1 MSCDGP
7 FLLTVMV
14 LAKFPSEEWVKL
26 YMEQLNAN
34 KNYEEAAK
42 TWEGDFLFV
51 IQADAELKEPST
63 MYMDLWHGKCRSV
76 ALVKPGEDKKAAF
89 VYSGPYGNWKKL
101 INKQIDPIQGL
112 LTGKFKLQGDMAK
125 VLRAVRAA
133 KELVET
139 ATKVPTEFA

>member
-1 MSCDGP
+1 MSCDG
-7 FLLTVMV
+7 LLVAMV
-14 LAKFPSEEWVKL
+14 IKLAKFPSEEWAKVF
-26 YMEQLNAN
+26 MDQLNTN
-34 KNYEEAAK
+34 KSYEETAQ

-51 IQADAELKEPST
+51 IEPDAELKQRET
-63 MYMDLWHGKCRSV
+63 IYMDLWHGKCRGV
-76 ALVKPGEDKKAAF
+76 ALLKQGEEKKAAY

-139 ATKVPTEFA
+139 AGKVPTEFA

>member
-1 MSCDGP
+1 VID
-7 FLLTVMV
+7 
-14 LAKFPSEEWVKL
+14 LAKFPSEEWVKV

-34 KNYEEAAK
+34 KSYEDAAK

-51 IQADAELKEPST
+51 VQPDAELKEPST
-63 MYMDLWHGKCRSV
+63 MYMDLWHGKCRGV

-139 ATKVPTEFA
+139 ASKVPTEFV

>member
-1 MSCDGP
+1 
-7 FLLTVMV
+7 MV
-14 LAKFPSEEWVKL
+14 GYLAKFPSEEWVKL

-42 TWEGDFLFV
+42 TWEGDFLFI

-89 VYSGPYGNWKKL
+89 TYSGPYGNWKKL

>member
-1 MSCDGP
+1 MSCDATP
-7 FLLTVMV
+7 PLKV
-14 LAKFPSEEWVKL
+14 LSMARFPSEEWANL
-26 YMEQLNAN
+26 FMEQLNAN
-34 KNYEEAAK
+34 KNYEDAAK

-51 IQADAELKEPST
+51 IQADAELKDQLT

-101 INKQIDPIQGL
+101 INKQVDPIQGL
-112 LTGKFKLQGDMAK
+112 LTGKFKLKGDMAK

>member
-1 MSCDGP
+1 
-7 FLLTVMV
+7 
-14 LAKFPSEEWVKL
+14 LAKFPSEEWITLFMGAVN
-26 YMEQLNAN
+26 EN

-51 IQADAELKEPST
+51 IDPDQELHEPAT
-63 MYMDLWHGKCRSV
+63 FYVDLWHGKCRQVSF
-76 ALVKPGEDKKAAF
+76 VKAGEEKKAAF
-89 VYSGPYGNWKKL
+89 IYSGPYGNWKKL

-112 LTGKFKLQGDMAK
+112 LTGKFKLKGDMVK

-139 ATKVPTEFA
+139 TGNVPTEFA

>member
-1 MSCDGP
+1 MGA
-7 FLLTVMV
+7 VN
-14 LAKFPSEEWVKL
+14 E
-26 YMEQLNAN
+26 N

-51 IQADAELKEPST
+51 INADEELKEPAT
-63 MYMDLWHGKCRSV
+63 FYVDLWHGKCRQV
-76 ALVKPGEDKKAAF
+76 AFVKPGEEKKAAF
-89 VYSGPYGNWKKL
+89 TYSGPYGNWKKL

-112 LTGKFKLQGDMAK
+112 LTGKFKLKGDMVK

-139 ATKVPTEFA
+139 TGKVPTEFA

>member
-1 MSCDGP
+1 
-7 FLLTVMV
+7 MV
-14 LAKFPSEEWVKL
+14 RFPSEEWIKVF
-26 YMEQLNAN
+26 MEQLNAN
-34 KNYEEAAK
+34 KSYEEAAK

-51 IQADAELKEPST
+51 IGSDAELKDPAT
-63 MYMDLWHGKCRSV
+63 YYVDLWHGKCRGV
-76 ALVKPGEDKKAAF
+76 ALLKPGEDRKAAF
-89 VYSGPYGNWKKL
+89 IYTGPYSNWKKL

-139 ATKVPTEFA
+139 AGKVPTEFL

>member
-1 MSCDGP
+1 MSCDG
-7 FLLTVMV
+7 LLISSVIC

-26 YMEQLNAN
+26 YMEQLNAS
-34 KNYEEAAK
+34 KSYEDAAK

-51 IQADAELKEPST
+51 IKADAELKEPST

-76 ALVKPGEDKKAAF
+76 ALVQPGEDKKAAF
-89 VYSGPYGNWKKL
+89 TYSGPYGNWKKL

-125 VLRAVRAA
+125 VMRAVRAA

-139 ATKVPTEFA
+139 ASKVPTEFV